1 MREPILL
8 RKTFSF
14 YFVPCFCFSL
24 IESVPCLD
32 KRSRLTKQS
41 CWHKKMGSGTRG
53 WWGMRV
59 LEHSTSNTGVMCTL
73 YPEISVRGQVRALPL
88 LCSPSAHSHFLIT
101 KESSSKVP
109 SFPRSL
115 RFTLPDLDV
124 FAKPGAFHL
133 LTQAEK
139 GKKRRNRLRATLS

>member
-1 MREPILL
+1 MLAQKNGVRH
-8 RKTFSF
+8 KGVVG
-14 YFVPCFCFSL
+14 Y
-24 IESVPCLD
+24 ESVRAQYF
-32 KRSRLTKQS
+32 KHRGNVHAVSRNQCQRAGKGPPFALQPIGTLTLS
-41 CWHKKMGSGTRG
+41 
-53 WWGMRV
+53 
-59 LEHSTSNTGVMCTL
+59 
-73 YPEISVRGQVRALPL
+73 
-88 LCSPSAHSHFLIT
+88 IT